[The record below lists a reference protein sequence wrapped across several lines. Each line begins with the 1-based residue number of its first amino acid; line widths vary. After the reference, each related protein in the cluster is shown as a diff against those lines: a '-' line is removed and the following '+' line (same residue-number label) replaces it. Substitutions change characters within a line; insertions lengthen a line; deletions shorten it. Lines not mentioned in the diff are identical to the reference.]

1 VKKYMP
7 RGDGTG
13 PMGQG
18 PMTGRGLGYCAGY
31 PNPGFMQ
38 PVPGFGR
45 GFGRGWG
52 RGFGRGFRWRWFN
65 RPFYRYPAQPVYPV
79 RYPATPTY
87 PPTYPVEPISLTKQ
101 EQVKIL
107 EQEKKEL
114 ELDIKA
120 IKDEIEAIGKRIKEL
135 K

>member
-1 VKKYMP
+1 MP

-31 PNPGFMQ
+31 PQPGFMY
-38 PVPGFGR
+38 PGPGFGR
-45 GFGRGWG
+45 GFGKGWG
-52 RGFGRGFRWRWFN
+52 RGFGRGRGFRWRTE
-65 RPFYRYPAQPVYPV
+65 PI
-79 RYPATPTY
+79 Y
-87 PPTYPVEPISLTKQ
+87 PPVGYPVEPIRLTKEDQ
-101 EQVKIL
+101 RKIL

-114 ELDIKA
+114 ELEIKA
-120 IKDEIEAIGKRIKEL
+120 IHEEVEAIQRKIKEL